1 MEKSK
6 LFITL
11 TLCAALVTIFFTS
24 CDKDD
29 ESPTGPS
36 EPIDIVGTWVLTKMT
51 LTTPTDTTV
60 ITPDEIAIKMI
71 FKSDHTYAEITV
83 FDQSRTSTGSG
94 TWSIS
99 GSTLM
104 IKFSHTDTTVLIIT
118 TIEENNMTLTETL
131 SSGSEVSEWV
141 RQ

>member
-11 TLCAALVTIFFTS
+11 TLCTALVTIFFTS

-29 ESPTGPS
+29 ESPT
-36 EPIDIVGTWVLTKMT
+36 EPPETIDIVGTWDLTKMT

-60 ITPDEIAIKMI
+60 TTPDEIAIRMI
-71 FKSDHTYAEITV
+71 FKSDNTYATITV
-83 FDQSRTSTGSG
+83 FDQDSTSTGSG
-94 TWSIS
+94 NWSIE
-99 GSTLM
+99 GRTLWM
-104 IKFSHTDTTVLIIT
+104 SYPHTDPTVLIIT

-131 SSGSEVSEWV
+131 SSEIVVSEWV